1 MRIANEVIEEILAR
15 TDIEQLISGYVTL
28 KRAGSNLQGLCPFH
42 SERSPSFTVFTAS
55 RSFYCFGCGAGGDA
69 ISFVRRIENLEYPDA
84 VEFLAKRAGVT
95 VVQSDSYGT
104 TPRFDRRR
112 MLEMNREAAKFFHT
126 ALFAHT
132 PGADAALAYLTE
144 KRALDRATVSHFG
157 LGYAPGGYDAPLTRH
172 LLSLGYRED
181 ELIAAFLS
189 GKSER
194 NGALYDSFRNRVMF
208 PIIDVSGNVV
218 AFGGRVMDDSTPK
231 YKNSSDTPV
240 FKKSRNLFALNFAKN
255 AASERL
261 ILCEGYMDVIALH
274 AAGFPEAVATLG
286 TAITADQ
293 ARIMSRYTKRVV
305 IYYDM
310 DEAGRRAADKAT
322 RLLEEVGIEVSMLTM
337 RDAKDPDEY
346 IRRFGRDAFARVL
359 DGSQSKFQYHLSR
372 IVAKYDIENPD
383 DKLRA
388 LAELREII
396 AAVSSSVERE
406 VYVGIAAKRFELS
419 QKSLADDVEKSVR
432 RRKREVST
440 KEHQSLRQSLTGYSD
455 RVNPEYS
462 RVPKIARLEET
473 VLGLL
478 LLDTRH
484 RRGIFSDPPSLS
496 ESDFYTEFSRRV
508 FLYVRDALSENESE
522 SSILNERFTPD
533 EIGRIT
539 KMRLARMQLTENGDE
554 VFRSALDALRSEVSA
569 KRMAEEG
576 NPLALL
582 DGILK
587 RKRNDT

>member
-1 MRIANEVIEEILAR
+1 MIPNEVIEEILAR

-28 KRAGSNLQGLCPFH
+28 KRAGSNMQGLCPFH
-42 SERSPSFTVFTAS
+42 SERSPSFTVFSSS

-69 ISFVRRIENLEYPDA
+69 ISFVRKIENLDYPDA
-84 VEFLAKRAGVT
+84 VEFLAKRAGIT
-95 VVQSDSYGT
+95 VVQSDDHGT
-104 TPRFDRRR
+104 LPRFDRRR
-112 MLEMNREAAKFFHT
+112 MLEMNREAAKFFN
-126 ALFAHT
+126 ASLYAKT
-132 PGADAALAYLTE
+132 PDAMAALSYLTE
-144 KRALDRATVSHFG
+144 KRSLDRATVTHFG

-172 LLSLGYRED
+172 LLSLGYTED
-181 ELIAAFLS
+181 ELIAGFLS

-194 NGALYDSFRNRVMF
+194 SGKLYDSFRNRVMF
-208 PIIDVSGNVV
+208 PIIDVSGNVI

-255 AASERL
+255 DCAERL

-274 AAGFPEAVATLG
+274 AAGFPQAVATLG

-293 ARIMSRYTKRVV
+293 ARIMSRYTKKVV
-305 IYYDM
+305 ISYDM

-322 RLLEEVGIEVSMLTM
+322 RLLEEVGLEVMMLTM
-337 RDAKDPDEY
+337 QDAKDPDEY
-346 IRRFGRDAFARVL
+346 IRKFGKDAFARVL
-359 DGSQSKFQYHLSR
+359 DGSQSKFQYHLAR
-372 IVAKYDIENPD
+372 VIGKYNLEDTQ

-396 AAVSSSVERE
+396 AAVPSSVERE
-406 VYVGIAAKRFELS
+406 VYIGIAAKRFDLPP
-419 QKSLADDVEKSVR
+419 KSLRDDVEKSLR
-432 RRKREVST
+432 RQKRELKA
-440 KEHQSLRQSLTGYSD
+440 KEHQSLRQSLTGFSD
-455 RVNPEYS
+455 RVNPEFS
-462 RVPKIARLEET
+462 RAPAIARLEET

-478 LLDTRH
+478 LLDARH
-484 RRGIFSDPPSLS
+484 RAGLSASDPSIA

-508 FLYVRDALSENESE
+508 FVYIRDVLKEADSE
-522 SSILNERFTPD
+522 SNVLNERFTPE

-539 KMRLARMQLTENGDE
+539 KMRLARMQLTDNGDE
-554 VFRSALDALRSEVSA
+554 VFASAVRGLRDEVAS
-569 KRMAEEG
+569 KRMADEG
-576 NPLALL
+576 NSLALL

>member
-1 MRIANEVIEEILAR
+1 MISRETIEEVLLR
-15 TDIEQLISGYVTL
+15 TDIHTLIGGFIPL
-28 KRAGSNLQGLCPFH
+28 KRAGSNLKGLCPFH
-42 SERSPSFTVFTAS
+42 NEKSPSFTVYPAS
-55 RSFYCFGCGAGGDA
+55 NSFYCFGCGVGGDA
-69 ISFVRRIENLEYPDA
+69 ISFIMKMENTDYPDA
-84 VEFLAKRAGVT
+84 VKVLAKRAGIPIREDELELANAPKV
-95 VVQSDSYGT
+95 SKE
-104 TPRFDRRR
+104 R
-112 MLEMNREAAKFFHT
+112 MYSINK
-126 ALFAHT
+126 
-132 PGADAALAYLTE
+132 DAARFFAAQLYKDNPDSRAAYDYFTKERGLST
-144 KRALDRATVSHFG
+144 ATITAFG
-157 LGYAPGGYDAPLTRH
+157 LGYAPNSYDVFSKYMLSRGYT
-172 LLSLGYRED
+172 YD
-181 ELIAAFLS
+181 ELVEGFLV

-194 NGALYDSFRNRVMF
+194 GTYYDAFRNRVMF
-208 PIIDVSGNVV
+208 PIIDVAGNVI
-218 AFGGRVMDDSTPK
+218 AFGGRVMDDSKPK

-305 IYYDM
+305 ISYDM

-396 AAVSSSVERE
+396 AAVASSVERE

-419 QKSLADDVEKSVR
+419 AKSLADDVEKSVR

-484 RRGIFSDPPSLS
+484 RAGIFSDPPSLS

-539 KMRLARMQLTENGDE
+539 KMRLSRMQLTENGDE

-576 NPLALL
+576 NALALL

>member
-1 MRIANEVIEEILAR
+1 MIPNEVIEEILAR
-15 TDIEQLISGYVTL
+15 TDIEQLISGYVAL

-69 ISFVRRIENLEYPDA
+69 ISFVRRIENLDYPDA

-112 MLEMNREAAKFFHT
+112 MLEMNREAAKFFH
-126 ALFAHT
+126 ASLYAHT
-132 PGADAALAYLTE
+132 PGAEAALAYLTDQ
-144 KRALDRATVSHFG
+144 RALDRATVTHFG

-181 ELIAAFLS
+181 ELIAGFLS

-194 NGALYDSFRNRVMF
+194 NGMLYDSFRNRVMF
-208 PIIDVSGNVV
+208 PIIDVSGNVI

-255 AASERL
+255 SSSERL

-274 AAGFPEAVATLG
+274 AAGFPQAVATLG
-286 TAITADQ
+286 TAITPDQ
-293 ARIMSRYTKRVV
+293 ARIMSRYTKKVV
-305 IYYDM
+305 ISYDM

-322 RLLEEVGIEVSMLTM
+322 RLLEEVGLEVAMLTM

-346 IRRFGRDAFARVL
+346 IRKFGRDAFSRVL
-359 DGSQSKFQYHLSR
+359 DGSQSKFHYHLSR
-372 IVAKYDIENPD
+372 ILAKYRLEDTD

-396 AAVSSSVERE
+396 AAVASSVERE
-406 VYVGIAAKRFELS
+406 VYIGIAAKQFDLS
-419 QKSLADDVEKSVR
+419 PKSLRDDVEKSVR
-432 RRKREVST
+432 RHKREIRT
-440 KEHQSLRQSLTGYSD
+440 KEHQALRQSLTGYAD

-462 RVPKIARLEET
+462 RAPTVARLEET

-478 LLDTRH
+478 LLDVRH
-484 RRGIFSDPPSLS
+484 RGGLFADPPILA
-496 ESDFYTEFSRRV
+496 ESDFYTEFGRRV
-508 FLYVRDALSENESE
+508 FLYIRDALGEGESE
-522 SSILNERFTPD
+522 SNILNERFTPD

-539 KMRLARMQLTENGDE
+539 RMRLSRMQLTDNGDE
-554 VFRSALDALRSEVSA
+554 VFRSAVLGLRSEVSA
-569 KRMAEEG
+569 KRMADEG
-576 NPLALL
+576 NSLALL

>member
-1 MRIANEVIEEILAR
+1 MIPNEVIEEILAR

-42 SERSPSFTVFTAS
+42 SERSPSFTVFTGS

-69 ISFVRRIENLEYPDA
+69 ISFVRRIENLDYPDA

-95 VVQSDSYGT
+95 VVQSDVHGT
-104 TPRFDRRR
+104 APRFDRRR
-112 MLEMNREAAKFFHT
+112 MLEMNREAAKFFH
-126 ALFAHT
+126 ASLYAHT
-132 PGADAALAYLTE
+132 PGAEAALSYLTE
-144 KRALDRATVSHFG
+144 KRALDRATVTHFG
-157 LGYAPGGYDAPLTRH
+157 LGYAPGGFDAPLTRH
-172 LLSLGYRED
+172 LLSLGYTED
-181 ELIAAFLS
+181 ELIAGFLS
-189 GKSER
+189 GKSEK
-194 NGALYDSFRNRVMF
+194 NGRLYDSFRDRVMF
-208 PIIDVSGNVV
+208 PIIDVSGSVI

-255 AASERL
+255 DCAERL

-274 AAGFPEAVATLG
+274 AAGFPQAVATLG
-286 TAITADQ
+286 TAITSDQ
-293 ARIMSRYTKRVV
+293 ARIMSRYTKKVV
-305 IYYDM
+305 ISYDM

-322 RLLEEVGIEVSMLTM
+322 RLLEEVGLEVMMLSM

-372 IVAKYDIENPD
+372 ILAKYHIED
-383 DKLRA
+383 TQDRLRA
-388 LAELREII
+388 LSELREII
-396 AAVSSSVERE
+396 AAVPSSVERE
-406 VYVGIAAKRFELS
+406 VYIGIAAKQFELPA
-419 QKSLADDVEKSVR
+419 KSLRDDVERSVKR
-432 RRKREVST
+432 QKRELRT

-462 RVPKIARLEET
+462 RAPTVARLEET

-478 LLDTRH
+478 LLDVRH
-484 RRGIFSDPPSLS
+484 RSGLYTDPPCLS
-496 ESDFYTEFSRRV
+496 ESDFYTEFGRRV
-508 FLYVRDALSENESE
+508 FSYIRDALGMLESE
-522 SSILNERFTPD
+522 SNLLNERFQPD

-539 KMRLARMQLTENGDE
+539 KMRLARMQLTDNGDE
-554 VFRSALDALRSEVSA
+554 VFRAAVKSLCDEVAA
-569 KRMAEEG
+569 KRMADEG
-576 NPLALL
+576 NSLALL